1 LSIIKAVY
9 DITSRVSL
17 AAEGSNEYKGQGSQ
31 KPPINELKRIIAE
44 MENQMK
50 AAAKELQFEK
60 AAALRDQIYE
70 LKALMAE
77 ESDLPGWQKARLM
90 SGELDL

>member
-1 LSIIKAVY
+1 M
-9 DITSRVSL
+9 
-17 AAEGSNEYKGQGSQ
+17 AAESTGEYKAGKGQT
-31 KPPINELKRIIAE
+31 PPVNELKRIIAE

-70 LKALMAE
+70 MKAILAD
-77 ESDLPGWQKARLM
+77 ESDIPGWKKARLM
-90 SGELDL
+90 SGEIE